1 MGPVRKSIATL
12 AVATFLAAT
21 IPAPVFAADSSG
33 NEQGDDGA
41 ILLDLVV
48 LRPIG
53 LVATIAGTAAF
64 IVSLPIA
71 LPTGSVGK
79 TFNSLVKQP
88 AKYTFYRTLGEEENP

>member
-1 MGPVRKSIATL
+1 MVPIRKSIAAL
-12 AVATFLAAT
+12 AVAALLIGTL
-21 IPAPVFAADSSG
+21 PAPVMADTSG

-41 ILLDLVV
+41 VVLDLAI

-53 LVATIAGTAAF
+53 LVATIAGTAIF
-64 IVSLPIA
+64 IVSLPIS
-71 LPTGSVGK
+71 LPTGSAGK

>member
-1 MGPVRKSIATL
+1 MESIRKSIATL
-12 AVATFLAAT
+12 AVAALIAGTV
-21 IPAPVFAADSSG
+21 PAPVMADTSG
-33 NEQGDDGA
+33 NEEGDDSA
-41 ILLDLVV
+41 VVLDLAV

-53 LVATIAGTAAF
+53 LVATIAGTAIF
-64 IVSLPIA
+64 IVSLPIS